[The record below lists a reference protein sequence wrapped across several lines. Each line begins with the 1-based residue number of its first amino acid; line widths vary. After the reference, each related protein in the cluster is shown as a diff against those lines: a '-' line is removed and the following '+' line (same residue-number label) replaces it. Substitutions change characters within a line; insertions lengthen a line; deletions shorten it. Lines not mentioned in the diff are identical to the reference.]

1 MDIDAFSAAHRDQ
14 WERLDH
20 LVSRRRLTGAE
31 VDELVSLYRSAARDL
46 SRIRTSTPEPQLIAL
61 MSTRVAAARG
71 RVTGV
76 REVGPNDVR
85 RYVLESVPAALYRL
99 RWWTLGVT
107 AVELAIAVIVGVWTL
122 RSPEAMSAL
131 GSPSEL
137 SGYAHEQFESYY
149 SAYRAPDFAAL
160 VWTNN
165 ARIAAVCVAGGITGL
180 LPAYMLYANAV
191 ALGQAGAVMAD
202 HGLFGL
208 FLALISPHGLLELTC
223 IFIAGAAGLRL
234 FWTMLAPGPRPR
246 ATALAAEGRSLITVA
261 VGLTAALAV
270 AGLIE
275 AFVTPAPVPVP
286 WPVKIT
292 VGALALALLWA
303 YTLVLGHR
311 AAASGRTGD
320 LAEEDAGLSEAVA
333 A

>member
-31 VDELVSLYRSAARDL
+31 VDELVGLYRSAARDL
-46 SRIRTSTPEPQLIAL
+46 SRIRTSAPEPQLIAL

-71 RVTGV
+71 RVTGT
-76 REVGPNDVR
+76 REVTPNDVR

-107 AVELAIAVIVGVWTL
+107 VVELAIAVIVGVWTL

-149 SAYRAPDFAAL
+149 SAYRAPDFAAM

-208 FLALISPHGLLELTC
+208 FLALILRSRVR
-223 IFIAGAAGLRL
+223 AAI
-234 FWTMLAPGPRPR
+234 APGAQR
-246 ATALAAEGRSLITVA
+246 VA
-261 VGLTAALAV
+261 VCRAWS
-270 AGLIE
+270 AG
-275 AFVTPAPVPVP
+275 
-286 WPVKIT
+286 K
-292 VGALALALLWA
+292 
-303 YTLVLGHR
+303 
-311 AAASGRTGD
+311 
-320 LAEEDAGLSEAVA
+320 AG
-333 A
+333 

>member
-1 MDIDAFSAAHRDQ
+1 
-14 WERLDH
+14 
-20 LVSRRRLTGAE
+20 
-31 VDELVSLYRSAARDL
+31 
-46 SRIRTSTPEPQLIAL
+46 
-61 MSTRVAAARG
+61 
-71 RVTGV
+71 
-76 REVGPNDVR
+76 
-85 RYVLESVPAALYRL
+85 
-99 RWWTLGVT
+99 
-107 AVELAIAVIVGVWTL
+107 
-122 RSPEAMSAL
+122 
-131 GSPSEL
+131 
-137 SGYAHEQFESYY
+137 
-149 SAYRAPDFAAL
+149 
-160 VWTNN
+160 
-165 ARIAAVCVAGGITGL
+165 
-180 LPAYMLYANAV
+180 MLYANAV

-275 AFVTPAPVPVP
+275 AFVTPAPVP
-286 WPVKIT
+286 WPAKIT
-292 VGALALALLWA
+292 AGALALALLWA
-303 YTLVLGHR
+303 YTLVLGRR

>member
-46 SRIRTSTPEPQLIAL
+46 SRIRTSAPEPQLIAL

-234 FWTMLAPGPRPR
+234 FWTMLVPGPRPR
-246 ATALAAEGRSLITVA
+246 TNIHDGLRLRKIEPA
-261 VGLTAALAV
+261 V
-270 AGLIE
+270 
-275 AFVTPAPVPVP
+275 
-286 WPVKIT
+286 
-292 VGALALALLWA
+292 
-303 YTLVLGHR
+303 
-311 AAASGRTGD
+311 
-320 LAEEDAGLSEAVA
+320 
-333 A
+333 

>member
-1 MDIDAFSAAHRDQ
+1 M
-14 WERLDH
+14 E
-20 LVSRRRLTGAE
+20 GA
-31 VDELVSLYRSAARDL
+31 
-46 SRIRTSTPEPQLIAL
+46 PEPQLIAL

-71 RVTGV
+71 RVTGT
-76 REVGPNDVR
+76 REVTPNDVR

-107 AVELAIAVIVGVWTL
+107 VVELAIAVIVGVWTL

-149 SAYRAPDFAAL
+149 SAYRAPDFAAM

-208 FLALISPHGLLELTC
+208 FLALISPHGLL
-223 IFIAGAAGLRL
+223 GAA
-234 FWTMLAPGPRPR
+234 PCD
-246 ATALAAEGRSLITVA
+246 ALY
-261 VGLTAALAV
+261 
-270 AGLIE
+270 
-275 AFVTPAPVPVP
+275 
-286 WPVKIT
+286 W
-292 VGALALALLWA
+292 
-303 YTLVLGHR
+303 
-311 AAASGRTGD
+311 
-320 LAEEDAGLSEAVA
+320 
-333 A
+333 

>member
-1 MDIDAFSAAHRDQ
+1 M
-14 WERLDH
+14 
-20 LVSRRRLTGAE
+20 
-31 VDELVSLYRSAARDL
+31 
-46 SRIRTSTPEPQLIAL
+46 
-61 MSTRVAAARG
+61 
-71 RVTGV
+71 
-76 REVGPNDVR
+76 
-85 RYVLESVPAALYRL
+85 
-99 RWWTLGVT
+99 
-107 AVELAIAVIVGVWTL
+107 
-122 RSPEAMSAL
+122 

-275 AFVTPAPVPVP
+275 AFVTPAPVP

-320 LAEEDAGLSEAVA
+320 LAEEEENVLESIARVLRVVRPDEVHA
-333 A
+333 ASRRVLRRGS